1 MLGVVKKGAGG
12 RKITVMPDSQN
23 GEHLLEIDNL
33 VVRFFTR
40 RGIVQAVREVSL
52 TIDRGQTVGLVG
64 ESGSGKSVMSQSV
77 LGLVQ
82 VPGRITGGDIRWKG
96 RSLLGKENRGYADK
110 VRGKDISIVFQ
121 DPMTS
126 LNPLLTVGTQIM
138 EVLKHHLHMSGK
150 QAQERGA
157 ELLDLVGI
165 SFPQQRMK
173 QFPHEFSGGMRQ
185 RVMIAMALASDPDLL
200 VADEP
205 TTALDVTIQ
214 AQILELIADIQQRL
228 GLAVLL
234 ITHDLGV
241 VAGLCHRMAVM
252 YAGKIVETGPADE
265 VFKHSGHP
273 YTFGLMQST
282 PRLDMVK
289 VRLRTIEGNPVDLLN
304 PPAACPYHPRCPLE
318 IDRCS
323 EEMPPL
329 EKHTSGREV
338 ACWRA
343 FDEAIAAGEAAAG

>member
-1 MLGVVKKGAGG
+1 MA
-12 RKITVMPDSQN
+12 IEEPTNAAP
-23 GEHLLEIDNL
+23 LLEIDDL
-33 VVRFFTR
+33 EVQFFTR
-40 RGIVQAVREVSL
+40 RGVVQAVRGVSL
-52 TIDRGQTVGLVG
+52 TIERGQTVGLVG

-82 VPGRITGGDIRWKG
+82 VPGRITNGDIRWKG
-96 RSLLGKENRGYADK
+96 RSLLGKANRRYADT

-126 LNPLLTVGTQIM
+126 LNPLLTIGTQM
-138 EVLKHHLHMSGK
+138 TEVLTRHLKLSK
-150 QAQERGA
+150 SQAEARA
-157 ELLDLVGI
+157 TELLDLVGI
-165 SFPQQRMK
+165 SFPKQRMK
-173 QFPHEFSGGMRQ
+173 QYPHEFSGGMRQ
-185 RVMIAMALASDPDLL
+185 RVMIATALASDPDLL

-252 YAGKIVETGPADE
+252 YAGKIVEGGPAAE
-265 VFKHSGHP
+265 VFKRAGHP
-273 YTFGLMQST
+273 YTSGLLQST
-282 PRLDMVK
+282 PRLDVVK
-289 VRLRTIEGNPVDLLN
+289 PRLRTIEGNPVDLLH
-304 PPAACPYHPRCPLE
+304 PPGGCPYHPRCPLE
-318 IDRCS
+318 IDRCTQ
-323 EEMPPL
+323 EMPPL
-329 EKHTSGREV
+329 EVHSSRREV

-343 FDEAIAAGEAAAG
+343 FDTEVTDNQPAAQPAAG

>member
-1 MLGVVKKGAGG
+1 MTERATGAEG
-12 RKITVMPDSQN
+12 
-23 GEHLLEIDNL
+23 HLLEIEGL
-33 VVRFFTR
+33 EVKFFTR
-40 RGIVQAVREVSL
+40 RGTVQAVRGVSL
-52 TIDRGQTVGLVG
+52 SIDRGETVGLVG
-64 ESGSGKSVMSQSV
+64 ESGSGKSVMSQTL

-82 VPGRITGGDIRWKG
+82 IPGRITDGDIRWKG
-96 RSLLGKENRGYADK
+96 RSILGRENRRYADK
-110 VRGKDISIVFQ
+110 VRGKEISIVFQ

-126 LNPLLTVGTQIM
+126 LNPLLTVETQIC
-138 EVLKHHLHMSGK
+138 EVLKRHLKMSKK
-150 QAQERGA
+150 QAHERA
-157 ELLDLVGI
+157 TELLNLVGI
-165 SFPQQRMK
+165 SFPSQRLK
-173 QFPHEFSGGMRQ
+173 QHPHEFSGGMRQ

-241 VAGLCHRMAVM
+241 VAGLCHKMAVM

-265 VFKHSGHP
+265 VFALPGHP
-273 YTFGLMQST
+273 YTWGLLQST
-282 PRLDMVK
+282 PRLDVVK
-289 VRLRTIEGNPVDLLN
+289 ERLRTIEGNPVDLLR
-304 PPAACPYHPRCPLE
+304 PPRGCPYHPRCPLE
-318 IDRCS
+318 IQQCV

-329 EKHTSGREV
+329 EHHMSRREV

-343 FDEAIAAGEAAAG
+343 FDKTLTGVQTTAS